1 MKRKNRSSSKPNKN
15 KNSNKPGTLSHA
27 NQDKPKVIDSI
38 PTLTE
43 KVFLSPK
50 TLSSQSGLSLPRE
63 ISDSILKETGT
74 VSESG
79 AQGSLTN
86 TPKQNL
92 QNKSSSAKK
101 NYAKLAE
108 QLQTSTDKMP
118 VPSDIIENPP
128 KSPDLAPTLMDLPKT
143 LSRNQ

>member
-1 MKRKNRSSSKPNKN
+1 M
-15 KNSNKPGTLSHA
+15 GTLSHA
-27 NQDKPKVIDSI
+27 NLDKPKVIDSI

-74 VSESG
+74 VLGSG
-79 AQGSLTN
+79 AQDSLTDTLSQHLQSKFFSAN
-86 TPKQNL
+86 QND
-92 QNKSSSAKK
+92 AEP
-101 NYAKLAE
+101 AE

-118 VPSDIIENPP
+118 VPSDTIENLPE
-128 KSPDLAPTLMDLPKT
+128 SPNLAPTFMSLPKT
-143 LSRNQ
+143 FEPQPIEERWYQTWQSAGRGKMF